1 MQGFLSLTNILKSSS
16 LLSNKIVS
24 FLLLYFFSV
33 DNTKSYAT
41 FIDCM
46 ILFGMSTITNVMKKS
61 RKKINKYL
69 QFQCHIPEEFNIEK
83 IYT

>member
-46 ILFGMSTITNVMKKS
+46 ILFGMSTITNVMKKNLE
-61 RKKINKYL
+61 KKK
-69 QFQCHIPEEFNIEK
+69 
-83 IYT
+83 